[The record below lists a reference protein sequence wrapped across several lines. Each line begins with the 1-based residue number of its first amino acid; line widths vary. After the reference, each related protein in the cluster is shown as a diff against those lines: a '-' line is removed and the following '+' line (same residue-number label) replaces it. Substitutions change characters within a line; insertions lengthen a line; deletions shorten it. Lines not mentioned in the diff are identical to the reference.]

1 MQLVVHVVLKLDHIL
16 HLKILSTLLRAWLM
30 IRLPLQSL
38 LHLERAFDLV
48 IQHVHLLNVILLVH
62 AITHLIVMLNRLLPR
77 TDKLAN
83 GLTKKNLLGRVP
95 SVLALV

>member
-16 HLKILSTLLRAWLM
+16 HLQILSTLLRAWLM

-38 LHLERAFDLV
+38 LHLERALDLV

-77 TDKLAN
+77 TDILAN
-83 GLTKKNLLGRVP
+83 GLTKKKLTW
-95 SVLALV
+95 